1 MFEPGRMAQ
10 LKIERIDDKGAW
22 MATGDQLVLLPAKEV
37 PAESNVG
44 EEINV
49 FLYMDAADRPTA
61 TCRKPKGEVG
71 DFVLLKVVDLG
82 PPGAFLDWGLDKDL
96 LVPYSEQPEKMEV
109 GSSYLV
115 KICLD
120 RQERIVGTAFIEDC
134 LEREHIDLRE
144 SERVDLQIW
153 TFTPLGAKVIIEGLY
168 EGLLY
173 KDELRPGMR
182 RGAHM
187 PGSVKR
193 IRDDN
198 KIDVTLSR
206 GTLQEIDTA
215 SQSILTALEAE
226 PLLSLGDKSPP
237 EEIFKRLALS
247 KKLFKKALGN
257 LYKQGLI
264 EPGPLETRL
273 KKK

>member
-1 MFEPGRMAQ
+1 MFEPGRMTR

-22 MATGDQLVLLPAKEV
+22 MATGDQSVLLPAKEV
-37 PAESNVG
+37 PKESKVG
-44 EEINV
+44 GEINV
-49 FLYMDAADRPTA
+49 FLYMDASDRPTA

-96 LVPYSEQPEKMEV
+96 LVPHSEQPEKMEV
-109 GSSYLV
+109 GSSYLI

-134 LEREHIDLRE
+134 LEREHIELRE
-144 SERVDLQIW
+144 GERVDLQIW

-173 KDELRPGMR
+173 KDELRSGMR
-182 RGAHM
+182 RGAHL

-206 GTLQEIDTA
+206 GALQEIDAA
-215 SQSILTALEAE
+215 SQTILSALQTN
-226 PLLSLGDKSPP
+226 PVLPLGDKSTP
-237 EEIFKRLALS
+237 EEILKQLELS

>member
-1 MFEPGRMAQ
+1 MFEPGRMAK
-10 LKIERIDDKGAW
+10 LTISRIDDKGAW
-22 MATGDQLVLLPAKEV
+22 IDTGGEPALLPASEL
-37 PAESNVG
+37 PDGTAQG
-44 EEINV
+44 DQINV
-49 FLYMDAADRPTA
+49 FLYRDAADRPTA

-82 PPGAFLDWGLDKDL
+82 PPGAFLDWGLEKDL
-96 LVPYSEQPEKMEV
+96 LVPHSEQPEKMEV

-120 RQERIVGTAFIEDC
+120 QQERIVATAFIEDC
-134 LEREHIDLRE
+134 LEREQIDLRE
-144 SERVDLQIW
+144 GETVDLQIW
-153 TFTPLGAKVIIEGLY
+153 NFTPLGAKVIIEGIY

-182 RGAHM
+182 RGAHLT
-187 PGSVKR
+187 GRIKR
-193 IRDDN
+193 VRDDH

-206 GTLQEIDTA
+206 GALQEIDTA
-215 SQSILTALEAE
+215 SQTILTALEKN
-226 PLLSLGDKSPP
+226 PILSLGDKSPP
-237 EEIFKRLALS
+237 EEILKRTGLS
-247 KKLFKKALGN
+247 KKLFKKALGG

>member
-10 LKIERIDDKGAW
+10 LTIERIDDKGAW
-22 MATGDQLVLLPAKEV
+22 LANGDKPVLLLSKEV
-37 PAESNVG
+37 PNDAKVG
-44 EEINV
+44 DEIKV
-49 FLYMDAADRPTA
+49 FLYLDAADRPTA

-82 PPGAFLDWGLDKDL
+82 PPGAFLDWGMEKDL
-96 LVPYSEQPEKMEV
+96 LVPHSEQSEKMQV

-120 RQERIVGTAFIEDC
+120 SQERLVGTAFIEEC

-144 SERVDLQIW
+144 NEPVDLQIW
-153 TFTPLGAKVIIEGLY
+153 TFTPLGAKVIIEGIY

-182 RGAHM
+182 RGAHLS
-187 PGSVKR
+187 GRIKG

-206 GTLQEIDTA
+206 GAMQEIDAA
-215 SQSILTALEAE
+215 SQSILAALATDQVL
-226 PLLSLGDKSPP
+226 PLGDKSKP
-237 EEIFKRLALS
+237 EDILKRLGLS
-247 KKLFKKALGN
+247 KKLFKKALGG